1 MTTEGKRICI
11 IVRHPPYGR
20 EDAYA
25 GIRNAI
31 VGKQH
36 GLETTLVF
44 CGPGVW
50 NLVMDQRSNAIAM
63 PSNLANLADF
73 LAVGGRVLTEEDSL
87 KENGLTTDD
96 LVEGVEVMPCE
107 DLAEVVLDHDF
118 VKPLCG
124 GY

>member
-1 MTTEGKRICI
+1 MEKRICI

-31 VGKQH
+31 VGRQH
-36 GLETTLVF
+36 GLDTTLVC

-50 NLVMDQRSNAIAM
+50 NLVSDQRTHAIEM
-63 PSNLANLADF
+63 PSNLAQLADF
-73 LAVGGRVLTEEDSL
+73 IAIGGRVYTEDESL
-87 KENGLTTDD
+87 AENGLSAGD
-96 LVEGVEVMPCE
+96 LIEGVRVLPCDE
-107 DLAEVVLDHDF
+107 LAEIVLSHDF

>member
-1 MTTEGKRICI
+1 MVNSICI

-31 VGKQH
+31 VTHQN
-36 GLETTLVF
+36 GLPTTLVF

-50 NLVMDQRSNAIAM
+50 NLAPDQRSTSIAM
-63 PSNLANLADF
+63 PSNLASLSDF
-73 LAVGGRVLTEEDSL
+73 LAVGGRVLADRQSLEEHGLNDS
-87 KENGLTTDD
+87 D
-96 LVEGVEVMPCE
+96 LLEGVSVLGCE
-107 DLAEVVLDHDF
+107 DLAEVILEHDV